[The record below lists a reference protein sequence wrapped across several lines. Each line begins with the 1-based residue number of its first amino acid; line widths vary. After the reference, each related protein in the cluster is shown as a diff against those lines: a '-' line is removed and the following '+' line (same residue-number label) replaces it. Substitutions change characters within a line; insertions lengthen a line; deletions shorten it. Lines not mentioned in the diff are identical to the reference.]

1 MGDILIVGLIFLL
14 LLGATS
20 FYMYSRLMY
29 SERKISLMENILLDI
44 KMSMEMESEARHEH
58 MLEVPPKVNI
68 LPDESQELK
77 DATDYYNTVL
87 ETMAAMPDDK
97 QVPVV
102 TSLDEQEEDVQAKVT
117 VNYEAMTREE
127 LAAIAEKRHLRVP
140 KGARKNALVTL
151 LREADNR
158 GSNVSESGKE
168 DVTGAGVFSSMEGSS
183 DGAPIQSEDLS
194 Q

>member
-1 MGDILIVGLIFLL
+1 
-14 LLGATS
+14 
-20 FYMYSRLMY
+20 
-29 SERKISLMENILLDI
+29 MENILLDI

-87 ETMAAMPDDK
+87 ETMAAMPDLSGNA
-97 QVPVV
+97 PVF
-102 TSLDEQEEDVQAKVT
+102 DEQVIEVPHTNVT

-127 LAAIAEKRHLRVP
+127 LATLAEKRHLRVP

-183 DGAPIQSEDLS
+183 DGAPIQSEELS